1 MGGAPPLLAMNGR
14 GYTVL
19 HVLCKWTGSR
29 GGGTWQWGRQGGAT
43 RALQVDRLQ
52 RRRNLADGCRAN
64 VSAQARP
71 SQWDSIRLVIIYAVS
86 KLWGSSRPSYTNCHG
101 WSPQTATPPP
111 PPPPIPTPMPEPM
124 FCAVLLA
131 CSSLHEPA
139 AARCVQIYVHRT
151 YNSRVHCS
159 CFVLHQLPFH
169 R

>member
-1 MGGAPPLLAMNGR
+1 MDGRRRPTTSQARAMTSNRRSNMGGAPPLLAMNGR

-52 RRRNLADGCRAN
+52 RRRDLADGCRAN

-111 PPPPIPTPMPEPM
+111 H
-124 FCAVLLA
+124 
-131 CSSLHEPA
+131 S
-139 AARCVQIYVHRT
+139 YT
-151 YNSRVHCS
+151 YA
-159 CFVLHQLPFH
+159 
-169 R
+169 